1 MREFISSLES
11 RTLLSVLPITKS
23 SIIADKAT
31 LAADVAALKA
41 NLALLVKNNT
51 VETDA
56 IVKDFKGL
64 PKADQA
70 LLKTLATDELKAK
83 AIFTREIAILTTP
96 GTAQANKAEAI
107 ANSLLTRA
115 TVRSLATATV
125 DITKLENVAAVPLAT
140 LAASLASTTVSD
152 AREDILTAL
161 PNEAVLDADVETE
174 QTNATAEKAAIGTA
188 AGQFA
193 ADIFN
198 LATDLT
204 SVHTA
209 VGTFPNVV
217 GVFTGT
223 ATETA
228 GKHRGETV
236 AATLDITSESSD
248 GILEGTVTDIT
259 SGLAD
264 PLVGSVSLNGVIILK
279 STPRTGSVR
288 ISGTFNTDAITGK
301 VAFTGAS
308 GTFSVLEASA

>member
-107 ANSLLTRA
+107 ANSLLTR
-115 TVRSLATATV
+115 ATV

-264 PLVGSVSLNGVIILK
+264 PLVGSVSLNGVITLK
-279 STPRTGSVR
+279 STPHTGSVK